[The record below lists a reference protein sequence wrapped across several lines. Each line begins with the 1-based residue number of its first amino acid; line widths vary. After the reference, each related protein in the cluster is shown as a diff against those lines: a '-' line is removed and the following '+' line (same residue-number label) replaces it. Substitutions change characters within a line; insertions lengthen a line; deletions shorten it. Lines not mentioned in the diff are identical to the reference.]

1 MGINTGIAGCSG
13 QVLVLPVRDVQVAL
27 GVAVFLCKSEINHV
41 HLVATLANA
50 HQEVVWLDVTMDK
63 VFRVNV
69 LDARDLRAN
78 QRIKRLVEW

>member
-13 QVLVLPVRDVQVAL
+13 QVLVLPVRDVQMAL

-41 HLVATLANA
+41 HLVAPFANA
-50 HQEVVWLDVTMDK
+50 HQEVVWLDVAMDK

-69 LDARDLRAN
+69 LNAGDLCED
-78 QRIKRLVEW
+78 QRLKRVN